1 MTQEA
6 KHETQRRIWA
16 SLSPSEREVLQKVY
30 ERGYSTSKELAEE
43 SSMRYRTISSALSTL
58 EKKGLIHTMKNPLN
72 PASYIWM
79 IDLEGRSVD
88 HERVSA
94 DILG

>member
-1 MTQEA
+1 MTKEV
-6 KHETQRRIWA
+6 KHETQRRVWVG
-16 SLSPSEREVLQKVY
+16 LSPSERTVLQKVY
-30 ERGYSTSKELAEE
+30 ERGYSTSNELAEE

-58 EKKGLIHTMKNPLN
+58 EEKGLIHTMKNPLN

-79 IDLEGRSVD
+79 IDMEGRSVD
-88 HERVSA
+88 HRHVSA